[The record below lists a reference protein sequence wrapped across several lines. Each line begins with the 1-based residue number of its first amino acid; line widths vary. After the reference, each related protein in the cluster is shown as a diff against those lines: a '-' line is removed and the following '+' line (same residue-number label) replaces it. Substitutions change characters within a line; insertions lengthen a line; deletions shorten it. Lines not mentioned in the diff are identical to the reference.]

1 MTELSKL
8 LAYMLAAGGLH
19 EQLARVRWPLHVAL
33 CEMSERAGRRG
44 ELQILGFAIAF
55 RASPEVGVAAV
66 GADAALDELVQAG
79 ILSPRGRLRG
89 ATLVLDEHAA
99 VTLRRELMTLPA
111 EQVRLL
117 QRAGERWAALA
128 STAMKNRSTAAGSS
142 ASTVMSSTPKR
153 AKRSLAGSA

>member
-1 MTELSKL
+1 
-8 LAYMLAAGGLH
+8 
-19 EQLARVRWPLHVAL
+19 
-33 CEMSERAGRRG
+33 MSERAGRRG
-44 ELQILGFAIAF
+44 ELRILGFPITF

-79 ILSPRGRLRG
+79 ILSPRGQLRG
-89 ATLVLDEHAA
+89 ATLVLDGQAA
-99 VTLRRELMTLPA
+99 VMLRRELMTLPA

-128 STAMKNRSTAAGSS
+128 STAMKNRSTAARSS

-153 AKRSLAGSA
+153 AKRSLAGIA